1 MIGDDIFRKKV
12 ADLERR
18 QDKMLNYVST
28 VMERQLLKLITDALN
43 KSLKTDEEGN
53 VLSTEENLRI
63 LEKIDQVFSRF
74 DKVYGG
80 SMLSRIV
87 DDFNTISAYNYD
99 YFDLLK
105 SMPADRYKKY
115 ASEVDSW
122 LKTSIGLNK
131 KGVPVSGGYLDNL
144 VNDKTLRDE
153 IKTLTYNAVSSQMPL
168 SEFTEGIYTKLT
180 TTPDADG
187 WLTRYYRAY
196 AYDKYQEYDR
206 ANNKVFANK
215 LGLTDFIYA
224 GGLID
229 DSREFCKERNNKVFT
244 LEEAQKW
251 KDDPDLPKSK
261 AERESGTLEG
271 YVPEL
276 NMGRWRCRH
285 VARFVSKE
293 MASEFRKSQG
303 Q

>member
-1 MIGDDIFRKKV
+1 MIGDDIFRKKIE
-12 ADLERR
+12 DLERR

-43 KSLKTDEEGN
+43 KSLKTDEDGN

-87 DDFNTISAYNYD
+87 EDFNTISAYNYD

-105 SMPADRYKKY
+105 TMPAERYKKY
-115 ASEVDSW
+115 AQEVDSW

-153 IKTLTYNAVSSQMPL
+153 IKTLTYNAVSAQIPL
-168 SEFTEGIYTKLT
+168 SEFTEGIHTKLT
-180 TTPDADG
+180 TTP
-187 WLTRYYRAY
+187 
-196 AYDKYQEYDR
+196 
-206 ANNKVFANK
+206 V
-215 LGLTDFIYA
+215 I
-224 GGLID
+224 
-229 DSREFCKERNNKVFT
+229 S
-244 LEEAQKW
+244 
-251 KDDPDLPKSK
+251 
-261 AERESGTLEG
+261 
-271 YVPEL
+271 
-276 NMGRWRCRH
+276 
-285 VARFVSKE
+285 
-293 MASEFRKSQG
+293 
-303 Q
+303 